1 MHVTHDAAIAQL
13 EGSLPVRRREGVVG
27 DHDDGQPSLRVQL
40 EEDVEDRPAGLRI
53 EVAGGFVRED
63 ETRLRD
69 QRAGDRH
76 ALLLAAGKLGRQA
89 RARRRVDAHLL
100 ECLGCPHLGGAPPKP
115 DEAENES
122 QPEVF
127 SSIPEAFWWA
137 SMTMSNVNYV
147 DMHPITPFGRFIGV
161 ALTLLDVA
169 LLAVP
174 TAILGSGFVEEFHKS
189 KESPLCPHCG
199 QSIEG
204 GRRTEPAV
212 APPLRVRS

>member
-1 MHVTHDAAIAQL
+1 MY
-13 EGSLPVRRREGVVG
+13 
-27 DHDDGQPSLRVQL
+27 
-40 EEDVEDRPAGLRI
+40 
-53 EVAGGFVRED
+53 
-63 ETRLRD
+63 
-69 QRAGDRH
+69 
-76 ALLLAAGKLGRQA
+76 
-89 RARRRVDAHLL
+89 
-100 ECLGCPHLGGAPPKP
+100 
-115 DEAENES
+115 EAENES

-189 KESPLCPHCG
+189 KESPPCPHCG

>member
-1 MHVTHDAAIAQL
+1 MY
-13 EGSLPVRRREGVVG
+13 
-27 DHDDGQPSLRVQL
+27 
-40 EEDVEDRPAGLRI
+40 
-53 EVAGGFVRED
+53 
-63 ETRLRD
+63 
-69 QRAGDRH
+69 
-76 ALLLAAGKLGRQA
+76 
-89 RARRRVDAHLL
+89 
-100 ECLGCPHLGGAPPKP
+100 
-115 DEAENES
+115 EAENES

-189 KESPLCPHCG
+189 KESPLCSHCG

-204 GRRTEPAV
+204 GRWTEPAV
-212 APPLRVRS
+212 ALRYE

>member
-1 MHVTHDAAIAQL
+1 MY
-13 EGSLPVRRREGVVG
+13 
-27 DHDDGQPSLRVQL
+27 
-40 EEDVEDRPAGLRI
+40 
-53 EVAGGFVRED
+53 
-63 ETRLRD
+63 
-69 QRAGDRH
+69 
-76 ALLLAAGKLGRQA
+76 
-89 RARRRVDAHLL
+89 
-100 ECLGCPHLGGAPPKP
+100 
-115 DEAENES
+115 EAENES

-169 LLAVP
+169 LLAVC
-174 TAILGSGFVEEFHKS
+174 S
-189 KESPLCPHCG
+189 HCG

-204 GRRTEPAV
+204 GRWTEPAV